1 MLSLGTE
8 TERLFRT
15 RSGGSWPNDF
25 EAELTAMV
33 SSVRSVYSG
42 LLTYDMHYNALTAA
56 EFYGPGSDHLWGDLG
71 LDVVG
76 VSAYFQLV
84 DTRPTTVLSVE
95 ELEVSWERIFADYL
109 VPLKE
114 RNLNL
119 EVLFLEFGYI
129 DAVAAPY
136 QGGALAW
143 SPRVFTDDNG
153 NRLDDNQEVQGN
165 ILRAFFNVDERHDR
179 LVAGTFL
186 WGHSW
191 ASDCDW
197 AVGTGQSHHM
207 SVRDKFAEDV
217 VRRYYR
223 LVSE

>member
-56 EFYGPGSDHLWGDLG
+56 DFYGPGSDHLWGDLG

-95 ELEVSWERIFADYL
+95 ELEVSWERIFRRLSGPSERTKPQLRSPFLGIRVYRCRSS
-109 VPLKE
+109 PLP
-114 RNLNL
+114 RRGVSL
-119 EVLFLEFGYI
+119 E
-129 DAVAAPY
+129 
-136 QGGALAW
+136 
-143 SPRVFTDDNG
+143 S
-153 NRLDDNQEVQGN
+153 
-165 ILRAFFNVDERHDR
+165 
-179 LVAGTFL
+179 
-186 WGHSW
+186 
-191 ASDCDW
+191 
-197 AVGTGQSHHM
+197 QSIY
-207 SVRDKFAEDV
+207 
-217 VRRYYR
+217 RRQR
-223 LVSE
+223 E